1 MARPLLKDRFPPE
14 HFMPSENWQD
24 VSPPDGRFQLSRL
37 SNVVSYW
44 DPEDA
49 TSAAKRQQLA
59 DRLQNFAKDWLHNT
73 LVLPQ
78 FAGRVP
84 SGNRPDNVFVMFRL
98 RPGGNL
104 QIEALKLARG
114 EV

>member
-1 MARPLLKDRFPPE
+1 MAQPLLITRFPPE
-14 HFMPSENWQD
+14 HFMPSANWQD
-24 VSPPDGRFQLSRL
+24 ASPADGRFQSSRL
-37 SNVVSYW
+37 STVVSYW

-78 FAGRVP
+78 FAGFQENKICPACIDMPAANRG
-84 SGNRPDNVFVMFRL
+84 SGACLRL
-98 RPGGNL
+98 
-104 QIEALKLARG
+104 
-114 EV
+114 V